1 MKSDEYASE
10 SGRPRNNFDLPVRRI
25 FQGLFIL
32 FIIKLMLFMFLI
44 NNCYDTA
51 NWSLYRENSSSIYG
65 RQVMTDS
72 ISAWELVEEY
82 CMFAL
87 IG

>member
-1 MKSDEYASE
+1 
-10 SGRPRNNFDLPVRRI
+10 
-25 FQGLFIL
+25 
-32 FIIKLMLFMFLI
+32 MLFMFI
-44 NNCYDTA
+44 NNWYDTA
-51 NWSLYRENSSSIYG
+51 NWSLYRENSFSIYG